1 MTQTERHR
9 LLETL
14 FHQWVDLDDATRLTR
29 LNQLAH
35 EEPSLHQE
43 LAALFGQ
50 SSQIAAGERALDHF
64 AHAAQQ
70 LAGTPSHPD
79 VIGPYSVLRKIG
91 EGGMGQV
98 FEAEQSAPV
107 KRRVAIKLLRTGLS
121 DERALQ
127 RFMAERQT
135 LTLLDHPNIARILD
149 AGTHTDGRPWFA
161 MELVDGVSIAAW
173 VESHNLGFRERIELL
188 LPVCEAVQHA
198 HLKGIIHRDLK
209 PSNILV
215 STAQDGTAHPRII
228 DFGIAKAIRQL
239 PADDARVSTR
249 SGELL
254 GTPEYMSPEQASMG
268 ALDVD
273 TRTDVYALGLVLFEL
288 LVGELPLSVAQL
300 RSFAFDE
307 MCRRIREEEPA
318 KPSELV
324 QTQRK
329 DRGSLS
335 SADWARR
342 LRGDLDAVVLKALA
356 KDRDQ
361 RYISVSEFAADL
373 RRYLADKPVLA
384 TPPNWRYRLR
394 KWAKRNR
401 ALAAAAGIAVA
412 ALLLGSVLA
421 AHGYLRAQQA
431 AEEARLAQAQAES
444 TTQFMLGLFKA
455 ANPGNEPGRDPSAR
469 ELLARGVSQLQDPN
483 NATLLAPSVR
493 MLALENLAEASWALG
508 DYETAETL
516 LIEALQA
523 RQQEQ
528 PTQAKRLA
536 YVLDQL
542 GDIAR
547 DRKSDYP
554 LAIERH
560 RAAYDVLLQAGLASS
575 VQGMRAL
582 NNTAIALRRSGKLAE
597 SEEAYRSVIV
607 LERSL
612 STKPTERLA
621 AALLN
626 LSIVQSDLGERKL
639 ATANMAEA
647 RRLFEQ
653 LLPKDHPNF
662 STLYSNMGLMQRKA
676 GDLHSALELIQKARA
691 NEDINFPKTQ
701 PGRTDSMHN
710 EASVRLRLG
719 QLNEAD
725 ALLIQTQALLQQTLG
740 ENSAR
745 SFIHTGTQAEI
756 LLERG
761 RYGEAVS
768 LLQGLLALMPDNPST
783 LKQRLI
789 STRRLALAQRGLRDF
804 AAASQSAAQYRA
816 LAQAAKNPQEEAV
829 SELLLAMIQL
839 DLGQGDIAAT
849 HYTQAL
855 SLDPRCAAEACVL
868 DQATLQLTRAQYLA
882 RTGQLDAAVSA
893 LGVALNHRDWS
904 ASTLSHPDLQ
914 SLHGLPGWA
923 PLQASLSLRMQQKP
937 NSLNAP

>member
-1 MTQTERHR
+1 MTQTERYR
-9 LLETL
+9 RLETL

-29 LNQLAH
+29 LNQLAQ

-50 SSQIAAGERALDHF
+50 SSQIAAAERALDHF
-64 AHAAQQ
+64 AQAAQQ
-70 LAGTPSHPD
+70 LAGTPSYPA
-79 VIGPYSVLRKIG
+79 VIGPYTVLRKIG

-98 FEAEQSAPV
+98 FEAEQVAPV
-107 KRRVAIKLLRTGLS
+107 QRRVAIKLLRTGLS
-121 DERALQ
+121 DERALV

-149 AGTHTDGRPWFA
+149 AGTHSDGRPWFA
-161 MELVDGVSIAAW
+161 MELVDGISIAHW

-198 HLKGIIHRDLK
+198 HLKGVIHRDLK

-215 STAQDGTAHPRII
+215 STAQDGSAKPRII
-228 DFGIAKAIRQL
+228 DFGIAKAIRQI
-239 PADDARVSTR
+239 PADDAQLSTR
-249 SGELL
+249 FGELL
-254 GTPEYMSPEQASMG
+254 GTPEYMSPEQASLG
-268 ALDVD
+268 AVDVD
-273 TRTDVYALGLVLFEL
+273 TRSDVYALGLVLFEL

-307 MCRRIREEEPA
+307 MCRRIREEETA
-318 KPSELV
+318 KPSQLV
-324 QTQRK
+324 QVQRK

-335 SADWARR
+335 SAEWARR

-401 ALAAAAGIAVA
+401 AFATAAGIAIGAV
-412 ALLLGSVLA
+412 LVGSALA
-421 AHGYLRAQQA
+421 AHGYVRAQRAADQA
-431 AEEARLAQAQAES
+431 QLAQAQAES
-444 TTQFMLGLFKA
+444 VTQFMLGLFKA
-455 ANPGNEPGRDPSAR
+455 ANPRNEPGRDPSAR
-469 ELLARGVSQLQDPN
+469 DLLARGVTQLQDQK
-483 NATLLAPSVR
+483 NAPLLAPTVR
-493 MLALENLAEASWALG
+493 MLVLENLAEASWALG
-508 DYETAETL
+508 DYNTAETL
-516 LIEALQA
+516 LIEALAA
-523 RQQEQ
+523 RRQEQ

-560 RAAYDVLLQAGLASS
+560 GAAYDVLLQAGLASS
-575 VQGMRAL
+575 AQGMRAL
-582 NNTAIALRRSGKLAE
+582 NNKAIALRRSGKLAE
-597 SEEAYRSVIV
+597 AEEAYRSVIA
-607 LERSL
+607 LQRSL
-612 STKPTERLA
+612 STQPTEHLA
-621 AALLN
+621 GALLN

-639 ATANMAEA
+639 ATANMEEA

-691 NEDINFPKTQ
+691 NEDINFPKTH
-701 PGRTDSMHN
+701 PARTDSMHN

-725 ALLIQTQALLQQTLG
+725 ALLNQTQALLQQTLG
-740 ENSAR
+740 QNSAR
-745 SFIHTGTQAEI
+745 SFVHTGTQAEI
-756 LLERG
+756 LLDRG
-761 RYGEAVS
+761 RYGEAAS

-804 AAASQSAAQYRA
+804 TAASQSAAQVLA
-816 LAQAAKNPQEEAV
+816 LANASKNALNESA

-839 DLGQGDIAAT
+839 DLAQFGPAAQ
-849 HYTQAL
+849 HYAQAL
-855 SLDPRCAAEACVL
+855 ALDPRCAAAACVL
-868 DQATLQLTRAQYLA
+868 DQATLQLTRAHYLA
-882 RTGQLDAAVSA
+882 RTGQLDAALAA
-893 LGVALNHRDWS
+893 LKVALNHDEWS
-904 ASTLSHPDLQ
+904 ASMLSHQDLQ
-914 SLHGLPGWA
+914 SLHQLPGWA
-923 PLQASLSLRMQQKP
+923 LLQASLNLRMRQKHD
-937 NSLNAP
+937 SLQTP